1 MLKFE
6 HIPVGAYIRAYDF
19 EPCRGREDKYI
30 EGEVVA
36 LPTREGLVL
45 VVVILAL
52 SRPRSSRAGINAVK
66 LHIGAASTATTSSS
80 VPAWATPE

>member
-30 EGEVVA
+30 EGEVVEHLKA
-36 LPTREGLVL
+36 GDICPYHAL
-45 VVVILAL
+45 VVKVEVDHLD
-52 SRPRSSRAGINAVK
+52 RHQDYMYVPME
-66 LHIGAASTATTSSS
+66 TS
-80 VPAWATPE
+80 ADYNHRIFEL